1 MEEYKKRIL
10 RQNRMLKI
18 GIGVWIVFYVL
29 LSVFWENLGF
39 LDVRLM
45 TDRARD
51 MQRFLLFGVLIYCI
65 VRLVMNKKKLNDPFQ
80 LEEES
85 RWQKD
90 ERRILVGEKAAKLS
104 GDLTLVG
111 LMAAV
116 FVTSL
121 YNMDMF
127 NALYCALVGCV
138 LLRFGSWLVVRRK
151 Y

>member
-1 MEEYKKRIL
+1 MEEYKKRIK
-10 RQNRMLKI
+10 RQNRLLWA
-18 GIGVWIVFYVL
+18 GIVL
-29 LSVFWENLGF
+29 LVVLDVVVGIFWDELGF
-39 LDVRLM
+39 LHSYQM
-45 TDRARD
+45 TQRARELQS
-51 MQRFLLFGVLIYCI
+51 MLLFGLLVYCI
-65 VRLVMNKKKLNDPFQ
+65 VRLVMNKKKLKNPFQ

-111 LMAAV
+111 LTLAV
-116 FVTSL
+116 FVASL

-127 NALYCALVGCV
+127 NALYYTLLGYI
-138 LLRFGSWLVVRRK
+138 LLRAGSWFYYSRK